1 MQNNYYYMLSPQMMY
16 PPNMEFNPYPN
27 PQMMAGL
34 SQMAMYN
41 QFQNQPNFNQQ
52 NPDTENI

>member
-1 MQNNYYYMLSPQMMY
+1 MMY